1 MERYGTRVA
10 RGSSNFDLYFLFSR
24 RTHRRTCTS
33 TRRAV
38 IRSTRVRAS
47 YGFVVIVRA
56 RAWSEI
62 VFITRVTYVR
72 RQGRGVTLLLLLLR
86 LLLHRYLSPTIII
99 WGFGDVRSFEKTRLA
114 SRVFFSFSVRGGV
127 TNSSPPPSTHRA
139 GTFRR
144 YFDTILRPRDLYR
157 EEWRASFFSFIMPL
171 HPSPPTNINGFRRE
185 FRAKKI
191 RRRIFPV
198 RNVNEIL
205 PDGITVVSY
214 VRVPYG
220 RLKKQPPT

>member
-1 MERYGTRVA
+1 MGFRW
-10 RGSSNFDLYFLFSR
+10 
-24 RTHRRTCTS
+24 RTF
-33 TRRAV
+33 
-38 IRSTRVRAS
+38 VRKNAL
-47 YGFVVIVRA
+47 
-56 RAWSEI
+56 
-62 VFITRVTYVR
+62 
-72 RQGRGVTLLLLLLR
+72 GV
-86 LLLHRYLSPTIII
+86 P
-99 WGFGDVRSFEKTRLA
+99 
-114 SRVFFSFSVRGGV
+114 RVFFVFGPRRCNEFVS
-127 TNSSPPPSTHRA
+127 PPSTHRA